1 MIKQRIITNTMAR
14 KQGKFPRLMKSDF
27 LIPAQL
33 KSRTARTR
41 SFHKLQPRNLELDLM
56 HNVRI
61 PKIRLFPGKTEENA
75 GKEDIPAKGKNDV
88 ISARHSVKQT

>member
-1 MIKQRIITNTMAR
+1 
-14 KQGKFPRLMKSDF
+14 
-27 LIPAQL
+27 
-33 KSRTARTR
+33 
-41 SFHKLQPRNLELDLM
+41 M